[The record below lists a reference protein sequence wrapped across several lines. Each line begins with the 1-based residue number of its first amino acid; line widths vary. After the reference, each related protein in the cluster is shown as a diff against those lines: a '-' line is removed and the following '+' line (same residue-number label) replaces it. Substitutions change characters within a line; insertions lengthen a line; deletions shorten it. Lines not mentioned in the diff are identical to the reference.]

1 MAAFELCINAVY
13 ILRAALLVGAF
24 SRQPYS
30 AGSAFGRG
38 FQVFTFA
45 QRSAVVFKTVP
56 SDMSILNLAASDV
69 NVQELLSEMRD
80 IKAAV
85 LNLFQLV
92 QSSSDLSVRVQQ
104 LEIRGMHADA
114 ETACAWVCPV
124 CRTPFKHRESFKGHI
139 LRLKE
144 PVAKRTKCFFD
155 EENPVHV
162 ALLSHPRFGTG
173 DFGSRAAAFSSQFY
187 DRVRSCS
194 NSSRSSESSFAAV
207 SVVCLPP
214 VFTV

>member
-1 MAAFELCINAVY
+1 MDLSDDSGRFYAAMENMMMQQTTLIDQN
-13 ILRAALLVGAF
+13 AALAQQNATLISQTADLTSRIVALEEVVSAKATVIGAL
-24 SRQPYS
+24 
-30 AGSAFGRG
+30 G
-38 FQVFTFA
+38 
-45 QRSAVVFKTVP
+45 AVEW
-56 SDMSILNLAASDV
+56 I
-69 NVQELLSEMRD
+69 
-80 IKAAV
+80 
-85 LNLFQLV
+85 
-92 QSSSDLSVRVQQ
+92 
-104 LEIRGMHADA
+104 
-114 ETACAWVCPV
+114 CPV
-124 CRTPFKHRESFKGHI
+124 CSEGFKHRESFKGHI